1 MRHILYFLIILV
13 GALPFVARATE
24 AGVIEQLQMPAWLE
38 RGGVRKPLQA
48 GTGVRQVDIL
58 ETGRGGRLH
67 VQFSDGSLLKLGE
80 QTRVS
85 LEDLAAPNAQ
95 GGTFHAFFDIVQGSF
110 RFITG
115 KNIHPWQRDIKLRSR
130 STTVDVRQADV
141 CGQVNPE
148 VVVVCLLTG
157 TLTVEHAATGRF
169 DMRQP
174 RTVFVA
180 PMAGEPP
187 PIAPAD
193 PEMLK
198 AWLDASELVPRMG
211 ITLPHGGWVVQLAA
225 FADVRA
231 ADALAQRLRQAGY
244 AVKAKTTQLHNRTIH
259 RLRVENFDSKAEAE
273 GFAKRI
279 ADQFRITHPWVTC
292 AAATSCP

>member
-13 GALPFVARATE
+13 GTLPFVARATE

-180 PMAGEPP
+180 PMAGEPRP
-187 PIAPAD
+187 SHRRILKCSRPGWMQASSSPEWASPCRMAD
-193 PEMLK
+193 G
-198 AWLDASELVPRMG
+198 WFSWPRSQMYARPMHWHSVYG
-211 ITLPHGGWVVQLAA
+211 
-225 FADVRA
+225 
-231 ADALAQRLRQAGY
+231 RQ
-244 AVKAKTTQLHNRTIH
+244 
-259 RLRVENFDSKAEAE
+259 
-273 GFAKRI
+273 
-279 ADQFRITHPWVTC
+279 VTR
-292 AAATSCP
+292 